1 MTKTDYSWENNP
13 LSLLFSARVRL
24 SEDERQQLKDAHNA
38 LRTSATPAAPKNVM
52 AGSTITVE
60 TNAAPVV
67 DVYRQNGMSGVVV
80 NDIIS
85 SRESI
90 SMPVIIKLQKM
101 LGVSIITEKRLKE
114 QFNKYVDY
122 VLNHQN

>member
-1 MTKTDYSWENNP
+1 MTKSDYNWEANP

-24 SEDERQQLKDAHNA
+24 SDDERQQLKAAHNA
-38 LRTSATPAAPKNVM
+38 LRTAATPPAQKNVM
-52 AGSTITVE
+52 AGSTITVT
-60 TNAAPVV
+60 TNSAPVI
-67 DVYRQNGMSGVVV
+67 DVYRQNGMSSIVV
-80 NDIIS
+80 NDILS

-114 QFNKYVDY
+114 QFAKYCDY